1 VINYYDDEDNQEES
15 NVYYSKLSKNDSHLD
30 EEDIAENR

>member
-1 VINYYDDEDNQEES
+1 MIDYDDDEDNQEES
-15 NVYYSKLSKNDSHLD
+15 NVYYSKLSKNDNYLD